1 MAAKYS
7 DWYFINGNSVEGVK
21 EQIDEVRALAT
32 AEGRTVKFG
41 LNGFVIQRPTE
52 AEALE
57 QLEAI
62 VAGADPEIVRAF
74 GEQVKNAGQ
83 STREKI
89 GMWANS
95 DYANLVQPNDG
106 FKTRLFGPPELIAE
120 RVRAYEAIGVDLI
133 LCAFLHFTDELPAF
147 GREVIPLLRKQ
158 RSRIASTQAA
168 PEKIL
173 ARCRSKTTVR
183 HPFQFASACGRFR
196 HLRRS
201 RNDCAWRPQC
211 GRD

>member
-7 DWYFINGNSVEGVK
+7 DWYFINGNAVEGVK
-21 EQIDEVRALAT
+21 EQIDEVRALAA

-41 LNGFVIQRPTE
+41 LNGFVIQRRTE

-62 VAGADPEIVRAF
+62 IAGADPEIVRAF

-95 DYANLVQPNDG
+95 DYDNLVQPNDG

-120 RVRAYEAIGVDLI
+120 RIRAYEAIGVDLI
-133 LCAFLHFTDELPAF
+133 LCAFLHFTDEVPAF
-147 GREVIPLLRKQ
+147 GREVIPLLRDGDGNV
-158 RSRIASTQAA
+158 TAA
-168 PEKIL
+168 YEP
-173 ARCRSKTTVR
+173 A
-183 HPFQFASACGRFR
+183 A
-196 HLRRS
+196 
-201 RNDCAWRPQC
+201 
-211 GRD
+211 

>member
-1 MAAKYS
+1 
-7 DWYFINGNSVEGVK
+7 
-21 EQIDEVRALAT
+21 VRALAT

-158 RSRIASTQAA
+158 RSRTASTQAA